1 MHKTFSVNAA
11 IKLYNLGLSPG
22 QISRL
27 LKVDRSSILRS
38 FYNTGFPTRSTAMS
52 KSIRYSKQEFEEYFL
67 NNQEFMAAVEAMR

>member
-11 IKLYNLGLSPG
+11 IKLYNLGLSPS

-38 FYNTGFPTRSTAMS
+38 FYSQGFPTRSIDLS
-52 KSIRYSKQEFEEYFL
+52 KRIRYSKQEFEEYFL
-67 NNQEFMAAVEAMR
+67 HNPEFMSAVEEMR